1 MSYTALFEMAVIS
14 VMLAGYTIIASGI
27 TKDKR

>member
-1 MSYTALFEMAVIS
+1 MTWTAIFEMAVTT

-27 TKDKR
+27 MKR